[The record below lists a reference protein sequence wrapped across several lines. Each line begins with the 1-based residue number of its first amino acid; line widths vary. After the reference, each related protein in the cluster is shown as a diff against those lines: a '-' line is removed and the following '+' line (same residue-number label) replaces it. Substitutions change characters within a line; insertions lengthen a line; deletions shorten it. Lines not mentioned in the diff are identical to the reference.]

1 MIKPLPRAL
10 GARAASRWWQRRPA
24 RAARRQSAGY
34 TAVEVLMSMSVL
46 AVGVIGIFSMEKVT
60 VSSNVH
66 AKNLAIATHIAQ
78 GWLGTLEAEAMRW
91 DTTPNVLATRTS
103 WLGTGLGLTQPAWFR
118 PNFIAGQVYG
128 PEFDELGNPVARNG
142 RFCVDLR
149 LSPLNGAAAIAEGT
163 GMSRVEV
170 RVYWLR
176 ETAVPLNSVTAPQF
190 PCQMLPVKVSLQNES
205 RLFHFV
211 YLSGAVRQVSR

>member
-1 MIKPLPRAL
+1 MSKPTPGRC
-10 GARAASRWWQRRPA
+10 WQRRPA
-24 RAARRQSAGY
+24 RAVRRQSAGY
-34 TAVEVLMSMSVL
+34 TAIEVLMSMSVL

-66 AKNLAIATHIAQ
+66 AKNLSIATHIAQ

-91 DTTPNVLATRTS
+91 DTSPDALSLRTT
-103 WLGTGLGLTQPAWFR
+103 WLGAGPGEPQWFR
-118 PNFIAGQVYG
+118 PTFSGAAGYG
-128 PEFDELGNPVARNG
+128 PEFDELGNPVQTDG

-149 LSPLNGAAAIAEGT
+149 LSPLNGAAAEAEGT
-163 GMSRVEV
+163 GMRRVEV

-176 ETAVPLNSVTAPQF
+176 ATEVAMTSVSAPQF
-190 PCQMLPVKVSLQNES
+190 PCRMLPVKVSLENES

-211 YLSGAVRQVSR
+211 YLSGAVRQVVP